1 MPTINAKRR
10 LGVFALLPGILAL
23 LLVLACAPTAPSGAS
38 APAQA
43 PAPASAIDR
52 DELRS
57 VVQEAVAESSSDA
70 VTAQEVEQLVNR
82 AVAQSASESVS
93 SEELETTVSRAVAEA
108 LAEQNAGQS
117 DTPTDARQAPGTPD
131 EAEAFELTDVA
142 GRTVTIEGPV
152 ERIILGEARQIY
164 IAAALQPGNPFN
176 KIIGWRDDLR
186 RFDGDTYAKYKEIF
200 PEVES
205 IAEFGSPYSGE
216 FSVERA
222 IALEADVVTLN
233 LGGLERAREA
243 GMIEQLAE
251 VGIPVVVIDY
261 RQEPL
266 ENTVPSTYLL
276 GRLLGEEE
284 RAQEVVDFYLQQVNL
299 VYSRVAELEGE
310 KPVVFMD
317 TAAGIQTAEICCRTF
332 GRANLGL
339 LVERAGGVNLG
350 SDLVPGWSGEVNPE
364 QIIVADPD
372 VIIGTGSN
380 WFPYSPDGDFVS
392 LGYFTEP
399 ADARDRLQKLG
410 RERPGWSE
418 LQAVK
423 NGRHHTV
430 WHQFYNSPYHF
441 VVLQQFAK
449 WFYPEAFADIDPVAN
464 FSEFHDRFLP
474 IEYSGI
480 FWVTNQE

>member
-1 MPTINAKRR
+1 MPTINAKRQR
-10 LGVFALLPGILAL
+10 GVSVVVLVFLAL
-23 LLVLACAPTAPSGAS
+23 LLVLACAPTAPSGA
-38 APAQA
+38 AA
-43 PAPASAIDR
+43 PAPAPAIDR
-52 DELRS
+52 EELRA
-57 VVQEAVAESSSDA
+57 VVQEAVAESSTDA

-93 SEELETTVSRAVAEA
+93 SETLETTVSRAVADA

-117 DTPTDARQAPGTPD
+117 GAGFDARQAPGTPD
-131 EAEAFELTDVA
+131 EVESFQLTDVA
-142 GRTVTIEGPV
+142 GRTVTIEGPI
-152 ERIILGEARQIY
+152 ERIILGEARQTY
-164 IAAALQPGNPFN
+164 IVAALQPGNPFN

-186 RFDGDTYAKYKEIF
+186 RFDGDTYAKYMEIF

-222 IALEADVVTLN
+222 IALDAGVVTLN

-243 GMIEQLAE
+243 GMLEQLDE

-299 VYSRVAELEGE
+299 VYSCIAQLEEE

-332 GRANLGL
+332 GQANLGL
-339 LVERAGGVNLG
+339 LVERVGGVNLG
-350 SDLVPGWSGEVNPE
+350 SDLVPGRSGEVNPE
-364 QIIVADPD
+364 QIIVADPE
-372 VIIGTGSN
+372 VIIGAGSN

-392 LGYFTEP
+392 LGYFTET
-399 ADARDRLQKLG
+399 ADARARLQKLG

-423 NGRHHTV
+423 TGRHHTV

-449 WFYPEAFADIDPVAN
+449 WFYPETFADIDPVAN
-464 FSEFHDRFLP
+464 FAEFHDKFLP

>member
-1 MPTINAKRR
+1 MEMIGLKRPT
-10 LGVFALLPGILAL
+10 ALLVAL
-23 LLVLACAPTAPSGAS
+23 PLLLTVALVLACGPA
-38 APAQA
+38 APAAA
-43 PAPASAIDR
+43 PAPAIDR
-52 DELRS
+52 EELRS
-57 VVQEAVAESSSDA
+57 VVQEAVTESSTNA
-70 VTAQEVEQLVNR
+70 VSVQEVEQIVSH
-82 AVAQSASESVS
+82 AVSESAAQNVS
-93 SEELETTVSRAVAEA
+93 AAEIETTVAKAVAEA
-108 LAEQNAGQS
+108 LAEQNAANPAS
-117 DTPTDARQAPGTPD
+117 PAPDRPAPATSAA
-131 EAEAFELTDVA
+131 AESFDLTDVA

-164 IAAALQPGNPFN
+164 IVAALQPGNPFN

-186 RFDGDTYAKYKEIF
+186 RFDGDTYRKYQELF

-243 GMIEQLAE
+243 GMIEQLAA

-299 VYSRVAELEGE
+299 IYSRVAQLDEE
-310 KPVVFMD
+310 KPAVFMD

-339 LVERAGGVNLG
+339 LVERAGGINLG
-350 SDLVPGWSGEVNPE
+350 SELVPGWSGEVNPE

-392 LGYFTEP
+392 LGYFTTSD
-399 ADARDRLQKLG
+399 DARERLQKLG
-410 RERPGWSE
+410 RKRPGWSE
-418 LQAVK
+418 LQAVQ

-449 WFYPEAFADIDPVAN
+449 WFYPDTFADIDPVAN
-464 FSEFHDRFLP
+464 FAEFHDRFLP
-474 IEYSGI
+474 IEYSGT
-480 FWVTNQE
+480 FWITNRE